1 MPRLAR
7 TEIFEP
13 ICGQLARLAQG
24 KHHTLIWGDFGEKLG
39 EPDPGLMKQAF
50 QSFIRQTVAEVFF
63 APLELKSDKDQI
75 NQSIINIFEN
85 TGIPIVLLDRDI
97 VAFPRRSRFDL
108 VSINNVRAGFLIT
121 EHLMRLGCRRIDFLA
136 RPNSAP
142 TVFPRT

>member
-13 ICGQLARLAQG
+13 ICGQLARLGQG

-39 EPDPGLMKQAF
+39 EPDPGLMKQAC

-97 VAFPRRSRFDL
+97 VA
-108 VSINNVRAGFLIT
+108 GFLIT